1 MSSTNGL
8 ALVFICKIM
17 ELANMK
23 HLLLG
28 LFAMLLVPFSFAEE
42 GEEMEEVVV
51 TGSRLGVTEQS
62 STSPIKIIDRED
74 IEDLAVTSI
83 GDFLQD
89 LPQNAG
95 GLNAQNN
102 NGGNGSTQISLRGL
116 GSSRTLILLNGR
128 RHVPYATG
136 GTVDMNAIAPN
147 TIERIDVLLDGA
159 SAVYGSDAIG
169 GVVNIITK
177 DDFDGLT
184 VEGYTGRSP
193 EGDGNITDLNV
204 TFGASS
210 DRGNVTVALG
220 TYRMDDVMAGE
231 RTWATQDLGYD
242 FETNEKYGF
251 GSSATPEGTI
261 IDRSGADGNEA
272 WAAVQAL
279 GTPYLWGPGGNNS
292 SSTWSA
298 FSFGGNS
305 DVGEGSYYNYQPE
318 NYIYTPQER
327 TNVFVTAD
335 YELTDNMEAFVE
347 GSYINRQSDQL
358 LAPTPLFIISEGLT
372 VAADQVHNP
381 FGRDFIDVR
390 RRMVEAGNRNFI
402 QDINTYRFVGGVIW
416 DVNEWEIEGYYN
428 FGRTDGTDTNEGRF
442 IRSRVEQALSS
453 DCTGSCV
460 PLNLFG
466 GPGSISQ
473 DQIDYISYT
482 GTAATTY
489 QQATYHI
496 SAKNQE
502 LVELPAGFA
511 GIYVGYESREEE
523 GAFIEDPLTEIG
535 DTTGN
540 KGESTRGNYSVD
552 ELFLEINAPIIE
564 GLILNVAGRTSD
576 YSNFGTTTNMKYGL
590 RYDII
595 EGVLAVRTTMSEAF
609 NAPSISAMFA
619 GQSDS
624 FPAVVDPCST
634 VVGTYDTNPVVK
646 ANCDADGVGATADPN
661 TQLRARVGGNPN
673 LLPETAESVTFGVV
687 YQPLDELSIN
697 IDYFSYEIEET
708 VGSFGAGG
716 ILGACYASTNRSR
729 CDKIE
734 RDANGLITNIYS
746 TTTNIGAVKN
756 TGYDIQVDYG
766 FDTSFGRFDFAL
778 DYTKLNDYSISSP
791 STDGL
796 STVTTD
802 CIDVYDCGVILDG
815 RMIVDIDWS
824 YDQMSSRIRLNRY
837 PSFEECESDNCQG
850 DNLRRQIEEVTYV
863 SASFGYD
870 FEQGTNAQLTVS
882 NLLDEHPPRIYNGFY
897 SAADVNYDFMGRYVG
912 LTLRHEF

>member
-1 MSSTNGL
+1 
-8 ALVFICKIM
+8 
-17 ELANMK
+17 MK

-28 LFAMLLVPFSFAEE
+28 LFALLLVPFSFAEE
-42 GEEMEEVVV
+42 EEEMEEVVV

-116 GSSRTLILLNGR
+116 SASRTLILLNGR

-159 SAVYGSDAIG
+159 SAVYGSDAIA
-169 GVVNIITK
+169 GVVNVITK

-220 TYRMDDVMAGE
+220 TYEMQEAMAGD

-251 GSSATPEGTI
+251 GSTAPPEGMI
-261 IDRSGADGNEA
+261 IDRQGLDGNEA
-272 WAAVQAL
+272 WDAVKDA
-279 GTPYLWGPGGNNS
+279 GPYLWGPGGNNS
-292 SSTWSA
+292 SSTWSS
-298 FSFGGNS
+298 FDFGGNS
-305 DVGEGSYYNYQPE
+305 DIGEGSYYNYQPE
-318 NYIYTPQER
+318 NYIYTPQSR

-335 YELTDNMEAFVE
+335 YELTDNIEAFVE
-347 GSYINRQSDQL
+347 GSYINRQSDQR
-358 LAPTPLFIISEGLT
+358 LAPTPLFIISEGIT
-372 VAADQVHNP
+372 VEAGSTTNP

-390 RRMVEAGNRNFI
+390 RRMVEASNRFFI
-402 QDINTYRFVGGVIW
+402 QDINTYRFVGGAIM
-416 DVNEWEIEGYYN
+416 DINEWEIEGYMNY
-428 FGRTDGTDTNEGRF
+428 GRTDGTDTNQGRF
-442 IRSRVEQALSS
+442 IRSRVEQALSA

-466 GPGSISQ
+466 GPGTISQ
-473 DQIDYISYT
+473 DMLDYISYT
-482 GTAATTY
+482 GTAATSYEQKTI
-489 QQATYHI
+489 HI
-496 SAKNQE
+496 SAKNSE
-502 LVELPAGFA
+502 LIELPAGFA
-511 GIYVGYESREEE
+511 GIYVGYETREEE
-523 GAFIEDPLTEIG
+523 GAFVEDPLTEAG

-540 KGESTRGNYSVD
+540 KGESTRGDYSVD

-634 VVGTYDTNPVVK
+634 VVGVYDTNPVVK
-646 ANCDADGVGATADPN
+646 ANCDADGVGSTADPN
-661 TQLRARVGGNPN
+661 TQLRARVGGNP
-673 LLPETAESVTFGVV
+673 LLSPETAESVTFGIV

-708 VGSFGAGG
+708 IGSFGAGG
-716 ILGACYASTNRSR
+716 ILGACYASTNRSQ

-734 RDANGLITNIYS
+734 RNSNNLITNIYS

-756 TGYDIQVDYG
+756 TGFDVQVDYG
-766 FDTSFGRFDFAL
+766 FDTSFGRFDFSV

-796 STVTTD
+796 STVTTE
-802 CIDVYDCGVILDG
+802 CIDVYDCGGGIIDG
-815 RMIVDIDWS
+815 RMIVDIDWG

-837 PSFEECESDNCQG
+837 PSMEECESNNCQG

-870 FEQGTNAQLTVS
+870 FEQGTNAQLTVA
-882 NLLDEHPPRIYNGFY
+882 NLLDEHPPRIYNAFY